1 MKIKHTALLSRL
13 SKEDEFSLESES
25 IQTQKAMLEE
35 YASSHGFKNII
46 HYSDDGY
53 SGTSF
58 DRPDFKRLVSD
69 IECGLID
76 TVIVKDLSR
85 LGRDYLQTGYYTEQ
99 YFSLHNVLT
108 AKLYESNNDMLNQ
121 NK

>member
-13 SKEDEFSLESES
+13 SKEDELSLESES

-76 TVIVKDLSR
+76 TLIVKDLSR

-99 YFSLHNVLT
+99 
-108 AKLYESNNDMLNQ
+108 
-121 NK
+121 